1 MNPNNW
7 TTANIPDQTGKNIL
21 ITGANSGLG
30 FHAAMALSGKGANVI
45 MAVRSLEKGK
55 EAAAQIKST
64 FPNAKLDIMQLD
76 LSDFDSI
83 RKFSEAFH
91 AKYTSLN
98 VLINNA
104 GVMAIPTK
112 ETTKQGYEMQF
123 GINHL
128 GHFALTG
135 LLLDIIKK
143 TPGARVTTQS
153 SGLHKRIDAIHFEDI
168 NWEKTYDKWK
178 AYAQSK
184 LANLLFTYELDR
196 QFKAHKINAIATV
209 AHPGFAE
216 TNLSRYSGFVVKYL
230 ANKLLAQ
237 SAEMGSLPIVRAAT
251 EKDAKGGEYYGPTK
265 MGEMRG
271 YPELVKSNNASYD
284 TQAAKKLWDISEK
297 LTGVH
302 FDF

>member
-1 MNPNNW
+1 MAHNNW

-30 FHAAMALSGKGANVI
+30 LQAAIALSGKGANVI

-55 EAAAQIKST
+55 EAVARIKSIH
-64 FPNAKLDIMQLD
+64 PNAMLDLMKID
-76 LSDFDSI
+76 LSDLDSI
-83 RKFSEAFH
+83 RQFSEVFH

-104 GVMAIPTK
+104 GVMAIPK
-112 ETTKQGYEMQF
+112 RETTKQGFEMQF
-123 GINHL
+123 GTNHL

-135 LLLDIIKK
+135 LLLDLIKK
-143 TPGARVTTQS
+143 TPGARVVTQS
-153 SGLHKRIDAIHFEDI
+153 SGLHKGINAIQFEDI
-168 NWEKTYDKWK
+168 NWEKSYTKWK

-196 QFKAHKINAIATV
+196 QFKNHNINAIATV

-216 TNLSRYSGFVVKYL
+216 TNLQRYSGFVVKYL

-251 EKDAKGGEYYGPTK
+251 DESSKGGEYYGPTK

-271 YPELVKSNNASYD
+271 YPELVKSNEASYD
-284 TQAAKKLWDISEK
+284 KEAAKKLWEVSEK
-297 LTGVH
+297 LTGIH
-302 FDF
+302 YEF